1 MKKLS
6 LSDIK
11 SGSLIKNI
19 EKVTVTIKVDGED
32 AEFDTNIKPFS
43 YATAVAQM
51 KAYGED
57 KEALAGVLSSCLCD
71 EQGVLLF
78 TELEV
83 RENFSQALVDA
94 LWEKIYEVNILG
106 KNQKLTQTQ
115 NSSVKLESPQ
125 EEVLPKS
132 KNSTSQKSKRGQP
145 TETKG
150 EA

>member
-19 EKVTVTIKVDGED
+19 EKATVTIKVNGED
-32 AEFDTNIKPFS
+32 AEFDTHIKPFS

-71 EQGVLLF
+71 EKGVLLF
-78 TELEV
+78 SEAEV

-106 KNQKLTQTQ
+106 KNQKSTQIP
-115 NSSVKLESPQ
+115 NSSVKSQSPQ
-125 EEVLPKS
+125 EEPLPKS
-132 KNSTSQKSKRGQP
+132 KNSTARKSERGQP

-150 EA
+150 EV